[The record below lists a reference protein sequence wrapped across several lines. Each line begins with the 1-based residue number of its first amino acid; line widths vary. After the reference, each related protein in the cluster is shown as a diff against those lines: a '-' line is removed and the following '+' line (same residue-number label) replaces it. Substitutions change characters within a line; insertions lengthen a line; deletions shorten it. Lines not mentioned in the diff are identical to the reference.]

1 MITPELNYI
10 YQLEGY
16 PIAKPGKRP
25 GASKISPVD
34 YRPKQIVSEFSKVPL
49 SENDR
54 YRGGLLSQA
63 GFMLMTTN
71 NGEYTNPFYRGA
83 WVLRS
88 FYGDHL
94 ETPADLEIS
103 ALSPPT
109 EAETIK
115 QTIDAHRES
124 ASCNTCH
131 KKMDPLG
138 IALENFD
145 VIGRWRDEYTDVSNY
160 TSTSTTGGGK
170 AVGYGVDSRTVH
182 MDGRTFEGPQGLKKI
197 LMEDQ
202 GEFSRAFVENL
213 LSYAMARQLT
223 YLDRENLDQL
233 YERSAH
239 ADFRL
244 RDILLT
250 IVSSDY
256 FIRR

>member
-1 MITPELNYI
+1 
-10 YQLEGY
+10 
-16 PIAKPGKRP
+16 
-25 GASKISPVD
+25 
-34 YRPKQIVSEFSKVPL
+34 
-49 SENDR
+49 
-54 YRGGLLSQA
+54 
-63 GFMLMTTN
+63 MTTN

-83 WVLRS
+83 WVLKS

-94 ETPADLEIS
+94 ETPEDLEIA

-109 EAETIK
+109 KTETIK
-115 QTIDAHRES
+115 QTIDAHREI

-160 TSTSTTGGGK
+160 TATNKTNDKPGRFP
-170 AVGYGVDSRTVH
+170 VDARTVH
-182 MDGRTFEGPQGLKKI
+182 TDGRAFEGPQGLKTI
-197 LMEDQ
+197 LLEDKAR
-202 GEFSRAFVENL
+202 FSKAFVENM

-233 YERSAH
+233 YERSAE
-239 ADFRL
+239 ADFKL
-244 RDILLT
+244 RGILLA
-250 IVSSDY
+250 IVSSDF

>member
-1 MITPELNYI
+1 MLGE
-10 YQLEGY
+10 
-16 PIAKPGKRP
+16 K
-25 GASKISPVD
+25 
-34 YRPKQIVSEFSKVPL
+34 
-49 SENDR
+49 DR

-83 WVLRS
+83 WVLAS

-94 ETPADLEIS
+94 ETTADLEVA

-109 EAETIK
+109 KTTTIK
-115 QTIDAHRES
+115 QTIDAHRKS
-124 ASCNTCH
+124 ASCNVCH

-145 VIGRWRDEYTDVSNY
+145 VIGRWRDEYADVSNY
-160 TSTSTTGGGK
+160 KATSKTNGNTGRFP
-170 AVGYGVDSRTVH
+170 VDTRTVH
-182 MDGRTFEGPQGLKKI
+182 MDGRAFEGPQGLKTI
-197 LMEDQ
+197 LMEDK
-202 GEFSRAFVENL
+202 GRFSRAFVENM

-223 YLDRENLDQL
+223 YIDRENLDQL
-233 YERSAH
+233 YERSAD

-244 RDILLT
+244 RDILLA

-256 FIRR
+256 FMRR

>member
-1 MITPELNYI
+1 MLGE
-10 YQLEGY
+10 
-16 PIAKPGKRP
+16 K
-25 GASKISPVD
+25 
-34 YRPKQIVSEFSKVPL
+34 
-49 SENDR
+49 DR

-83 WVLRS
+83 WVLPS

-94 ETPADLEIS
+94 ETTADLEVA

-109 EAETIK
+109 KTTTIK
-115 QTIDAHRES
+115 QTIHAHRKS
-124 ASCNTCH
+124 ASCNVCH

-145 VIGRWRDEYTDVSNY
+145 VIGRWRDEYADVSNY
-160 TSTSTTGGGK
+160 KATSKTNGNTGRFP
-170 AVGYGVDSRTVH
+170 VDTRTVH
-182 MDGRTFEGPQGLKKI
+182 MDGRAFEGPQGLKTI
-197 LMEDQ
+197 LMEDK
-202 GEFSRAFVENL
+202 GRFSRAFVENM

-223 YLDRENLDQL
+223 YIDRKNLDQL
-233 YERSAH
+233 YERSAD

-244 RDILLT
+244 RDILLA

-256 FIRR
+256 FMRR